1 MIMKNSA
8 SYILLLGALALIF
21 LIPRASVI
29 DSQKQ
34 IDLALS
40 QLEESNQNLGTA
52 NYAENKEISEI
63 ESEIYGPPANPEY
76 SKGQDKGLTQN
87 IKYTSQGI
95 RIVGDVGLA
104 IRHEIERLAK
114 IERHS
119 QKELILR
126 PSSQNRDYSD
136 TQKIAKKNLSNIET
150 SLEPQ
155 INEQVKIA
163 QIEENMTTENES
175 LSGNEELPSPPISLL
190 DEQIAA
196 IKAPIPMPAPKREK
210 IKIGHNEQTKN
221 IKTKTKASQPK
232 DGQLYRVSFYDLV
245 AQNEANHD
253 GASGTII
260 VPNGT
265 GRENFYQYWL
275 AQQQNNK
282 NYNKLRAGQK
292 YPPRRG
298 SKIRLDLI
306 SKP

>member
-21 LIPRASVI
+21 LIPRASII

-76 SKGQDKGLTQN
+76 SKEQDKDLTKN

-119 QKELILR
+119 RKELILR
-126 PSSQNRDYSD
+126 PSSQNRDYSN
-136 TQKIAKKNLSNIET
+136 TQKIAKKNLTNIET

-155 INEQVKIA
+155 INEQAKIA
-163 QIEENMTTENES
+163 QIEENTARQNDA
-175 LSGNEELPSPPISLL
+175 LDGEEDISPSPISLL
-190 DEQIAA
+190 GEQIAA
-196 IKAPIPMPAPKREK
+196 IKAPIPMPAPDREK
-210 IKIGHNEQTKN
+210 IIISHNEQTKN
-221 IKTKTKASQPK
+221 IKTKTKPSQPK
-232 DGQLYRVSFYDLV
+232 VERLYRVSFYDLV
-245 AQNEANHD
+245 AQNDANYD
-253 GASGTII
+253 AGNDTI
-260 VPNGT
+260 VSNST